1 LTLRVHQCRDNA
13 ESAPPVR
20 AMQTPTKMIKKL
32 SDLGRHA
39 AMVRFGGFC
48 ITLRYIAF
56 AKLAFDPSWIC
67 LGSLTYFFC

>member
-1 LTLRVHQCRDNA
+1 VLTRQCGKRTADEGYA
-13 ESAPPVR
+13 KLP
-20 AMQTPTKMIKKL
+20 MKMIKKL

-48 ITLRYIAF
+48 ITLRYITF